1 MLRPVLCRQNGD
13 VVSCRGCLVSGVEG
27 GRSGEGREFG
37 IPSPDDGSFQV
48 GITPTLHAQLGP
60 GRVGGGMMTVC
71 HTA

>member
-1 MLRPVLCRQNGD
+1 MLRPVLCRWNGD
-13 VVSCRGCLVSGVEG
+13 VVSCRGCPVSGVDE

-60 GRVGGGMMTVC
+60 GRVGGAMTVC